1 MSSLQIDTL
10 AYSSRLR
17 QLPPEHKLIF
27 AIALLL
33 ITYIAQAPVQLA
45 IAGWVSI
52 WTVIYAGIPASVYLR
67 LLSITTA
74 FWLTSLPA
82 LIIGGVDVSHLP
94 SIQSDVWQGFAW
106 GDYYLYLSH
115 QGVQQAG
122 ALGVRA
128 IASTACIYFVVLTIP
143 FSEILNV
150 LRRIGCPALLIELMM
165 MMYRFIF
172 VLLKTARELWT
183 AQQSRGG
190 YRTRKLWMKS
200 LGLLIGQ
207 LLRRT
212 LQNYRQVSLT
222 LHSRGFTGNFH
233 VCHSRQYQPSRRYS
247 FEAVFGCTLLVMLT
261 GWHYAVGI

>member
-17 QLPPEHKLIF
+17 QLPPEHKLLF
-27 AIALLL
+27 AITLLL
-33 ITYIAQAPVQLA
+33 ITYAAQVPVQLA
-45 IAGWVSI
+45 IAGWISI
-52 WTVIYAGIPASVYLR
+52 WTVIYAGIPTSVYLR

-82 LIIGGVDVSHLP
+82 LIISGTDLPHL
-94 SIQSDVWQGFAW
+94 SSVQADVWQGFTW
-106 GDYYLYLSH
+106 GNYYLYLSQ
-115 QGVQQAG
+115 QGMQQAG
-122 ALGVRA
+122 ELGARA
-128 IASTACIYFVVLTIP
+128 IASTACIYFVILTIP
-143 FSEILNV
+143 FTEIISV
-150 LRRIGCPALLIELMM
+150 LRRIGCPALLTELMM

-172 VLLKTARELWT
+172 VLLKTARELWI

-212 LQNYRQVSLT
+212 LENYRQVSLT
-222 LHSRGFTGNFH
+222 LNSRGFTGDFR

-247 FEAVFGCTLLVMLT
+247 FEALFGCTLLVMLT
-261 GWHYAVGI
+261 GWHYVVGI